1 MIFLRGAS
9 QRKIH
14 MLMELIEDRHGR
26 RSTIIT
32 LQLPVNEWYN
42 VTGEKTVSDAI
53 LDRMV
58 HDAHRVD
65 IDRDSMRRNKKLRKL

>member
-1 MIFLRGAS
+1 
-9 QRKIH
+9 

-26 RSTIIT
+26 RSIIIT
-32 LQLPVNEWYN
+32 LQLRVNEWYN
-42 VTGEKTVSDAI
+42 VIGEKTVADAI